1 LRKNPYINKLQQ
13 TLVKKK
19 TPERK
24 MPTLPD
30 DTSDPRSGGD
40 SAEPN
45 PIDEAIVDE
54 VEKRRA
60 GEKTDPRSESK
71 GRRLGNTADAAWK
84 AKKGLGARS
93 PGRSAAARSA
103 AVAAASPSTKDVKD
117 LVSQMKDNVFV
128 PEELRSEEPSV
139 PPSPKPPPPPPKVDL
154 R

>member
-1 LRKNPYINKLQQ
+1 LRKNPYINKLQ
-13 TLVKKK
+13 TLAKKK

-60 GEKTDPRSESK
+60 GEKADPRSESK
-71 GRRLGNTADAAWK
+71 SGRRLGNTADAAWK